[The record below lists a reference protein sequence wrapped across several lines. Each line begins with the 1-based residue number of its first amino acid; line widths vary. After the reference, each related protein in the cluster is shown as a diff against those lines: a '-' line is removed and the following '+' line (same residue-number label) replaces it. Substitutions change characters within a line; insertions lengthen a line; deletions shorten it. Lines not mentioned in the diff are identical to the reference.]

1 MLVLTALLAMS
12 FLVACGEKPGA
23 VVTKTEPKARL
34 LIVSSTPVLHEMVS
48 TLMEDR
54 ADTHCLLR
62 TDEELR
68 HGDLSAQSV
77 LMLRVADVVFD
88 HEASP
93 FPHVS
98 KAIEAGAKAE
108 RVVRVGTRSED
119 AVAAKIAVQ
128 QAQQFSLM
136 PRDVLIMLDEVEIK
150 LVAIDAPHAASIHQR
165 SAQMRS
171 SIKKLDDDLIFM
183 IDQITPEYRMI
194 ATDDPA
200 IATVIRALG
209 FKAVLIPAVSSGH
222 PTVADREAMIAAI
235 NAGKA
240 RALAINARESETMRE
255 LIADIAKATGAR
267 MIVQDLSPWPRMD
280 ETYGAW
286 MNANMNSIFPK
297 PPKP

>member
-1 MLVLTALLAMS
+1 MS

-23 VVTKTEPKARL
+23 VVTKKEPKARL

-136 PRDVLIMLDEVEIK
+136 PRDVLIMLDEVESK

-209 FKAVLIPAVSSGH
+209 FKAVLIPAVSSSH